1 MGNKVLSHPR
11 VILTSDIA
19 LHFKASQLKRD
30 VFSILRSWSEQ
41 GAELCLTKEEFKKTF
56 DLVHSEDIHFETFD
70 TDKNGKIDTF
80 EVLMVYILLAEGSV
94 SEKVDATFSVFEF
107 GGPTSGSINFD
118 EAVMLVGATVRGIHK
133 VCEGASNLK
142 EDEILWLCQS
152 MFDMH
157 RLSYTKRI
165 QRAEFKDWVRS
176 DPHPLSFVEAFHNS
190 QSLSDVKASL
200 LKCDREQGAIFKS
213 ICHGSPTVRAEDLL
227 NSAAF
232 KRALQGSSPDEMAAI
247 VNLMTDGGKELQ
259 ISVERY
265 HATLRTYN
273 IFSECDLDHSGFLDE
288 KELDILLWI
297 QMRVRP
303 TGEMVKSFLEFVD
316 NNSDG
321 QVSRLEW
328 VTCVTKNR
336 LYGGA
341 FTQAIPNQ
349 STVVF

>member
-30 VFSILRSWSEQ
+30 VFSILKSWSEQ

-56 DLVHSEDIHFETFD
+56 DLVHSEDSHFQTFD

-107 GGPTSGSINFD
+107 GGPSVGSINFD

-133 VCEGASNLK
+133 VCEGACNLS
-142 EDEILWLCQS
+142 EEEILWLCQS

-157 RLSYTKRI
+157 RLPYAKRI

-190 QSLSDVKASL
+190 QSLSDVKAAL
-200 LKCDREQGAIFKS
+200 LKRDREQGAVFKS
-213 ICHGSPTVRAEDLL
+213 LCNGSPTASPEALIQSHAFAKALGAEEE
-227 NSAAF
+227 
-232 KRALQGSSPDEMAAI
+232 DEVAQI
-247 VNLMTDGGKELQ
+247 VNLMTDNGKEQ
-259 ISVERY
+259 HISVERF
-265 HATLRTYN
+265 HAILRTYN
-273 IFSECDLDHSGFLDE
+273 IFLECDLDRSGFLDE
-288 KELDILLWI
+288 RELDILLWI
-297 QMRVRP
+297 QMRARP
-303 TGEMVKSFLEFVD
+303 TSDFVHKFLEYIDV
-316 NNSDG
+316 NADG
-321 QVSRLEW
+321 QVSRMEW
-328 VTCVTKNR
+328 VTCVTTNR
-336 LYGGA
+336 LYGGNLETA
-341 FTQAIPNQ
+341 VT
-349 STVVF
+349 TGRR

>member
-56 DLVHSEDIHFETFD
+56 DLVHSEDNHFETFD

-107 GGPTSGSINFD
+107 GGPSSGSINFD

-133 VCEGASNLK
+133 VCEGASNLS

-157 RLSYTKRI
+157 RLSYSKRI

-200 LKCDREQGAIFKS
+200 LKWDREQGAVFKQL
-213 ICHGSPTVRAEDLL
+213 CNGSATIRGEDLL
-227 NSAAF
+227 NSNGFARSLPA
-232 KRALQGSSPDEMAAI
+232 STPDEVEAL
-247 VNLMTDGGKELQ
+247 VGLMTDNGKEQ
-259 ISVERY
+259 AISVEKY
-265 HATLRTYN
+265 HAILRTYN
-273 IFSECDLDHSGFLDE
+273 IFLECDLDHSGFLDE

-303 TGEMVKSFLEFVD
+303 TGDLVKNFLEYVD
-316 NNSDG
+316 CNSDG

-336 LYGGA
+336 LYGTNLGA
-341 FTQAIPNQ
+341 MMGAKA
-349 STVVF
+349 

>member
-56 DLVHSEDIHFETFD
+56 DLVHSEDVHFQTFD
-70 TDKNGKIDTF
+70 TDKNGKVDTF
-80 EVLMVYILLAEGSV
+80 EVLMVYILLADGSV

-118 EAVMLVGATVRGIHK
+118 EAVMLVGSTVRGMHK
-133 VCEGASNLK
+133 VCEGACNLS

-157 RLSYTKRI
+157 RIPYTKRI
-165 QRAEFKDWVRS
+165 QRVEFKDWVRS

-200 LKCDREQGAIFKS
+200 LKWDREQGAVFK
-213 ICHGSPTVRAEDLL
+213 ILCNGSPTVRAEDLL
-227 NSAAF
+227 NSPAF
-232 KRALQGSSPDEMAAI
+232 SKSLEDSTPEEVAAI
-247 VNLMTDGGKELQ
+247 VNLMTDNGKEQ
-259 ISVERY
+259 HISVEKY

-273 IFSECDLDHSGFLDE
+273 VFLECDLDKSGFLDE

-297 QMRVRP
+297 QMRARP
-303 TGEMVKSFLEFVD
+303 TGDFVRNFLEYVD
-316 NNSDG
+316 CNSDG

-336 LYGGA
+336 LYGNNVGLTNIMGVA
-341 FTQAIPNQ
+341 V
-349 STVVF
+349 S